1 MNNKRLIIGVDF
13 DGTLC
18 KSIWPG
24 LGPPNDKLIEKLLT
38 LQADGARLILWTCRE
53 GKQLDDALAW
63 CKGHGLIFDAVN
75 DNLQEIKELYIG
87 NSRKIFCD
95 YYIDDKGYSPEKFCG
110 YSV

>member
-1 MNNKRLIIGVDF
+1 MNKIIAVDF

-18 KSIWPG
+18 RAIWPDVG
-24 LGPPNDKLIEKLLT
+24 TPNLKLISELIQRQRNGDKI
-38 LQADGARLILWTCRE
+38 ILWTCRE

-63 CKGHGLIFDAVN
+63 CKGYGLIFDAVN